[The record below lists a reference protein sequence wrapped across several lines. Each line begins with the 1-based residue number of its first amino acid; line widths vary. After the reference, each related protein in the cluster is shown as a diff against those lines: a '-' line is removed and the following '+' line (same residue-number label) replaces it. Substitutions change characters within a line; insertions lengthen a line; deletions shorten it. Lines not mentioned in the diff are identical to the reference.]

1 MRRALFLDRDG
12 VINVD
17 RNYVHAAND
26 TEWVDGIFELVR
38 AAHSTG
44 LLPVVVTNQA
54 GIARGFYD
62 EDTFLAYTRWVHGV
76 FADRGAP
83 LLATFYCP
91 HHPTAGQGRYLR
103 ACACRKPGTGMIL
116 AAAEAFGIDLASSL
130 LIGDKPSDIEAAG
143 AAGVGGSAL
152 VDPGPGGMAALIDWL
167 AGRDPG
173 ADGSQPIL

>member
-116 AAAEAFGIDLASSL
+116 AAAEAFGWDSRPSPKALA
-130 LIGDKPSDIEAAG
+130 GSDVRSICTSGSHSAERM
-143 AAGVGGSAL
+143 SAL
-152 VDPGPGGMAALIDWL
+152 PQC
-167 AGRDPG
+167 R
-173 ADGSQPIL
+173 